1 VCGAQATGVISSSSL
16 TLDTVSLS
24 AMCNEGSCECASVQL
39 LGKQVRTMSSTRTHR
54 HEPLPLGMPFE
65 VTRNV
70 FKEDDL
76 MDTRNISRLRVH
88 ESRQTARLQV
98 QSARVR

>member
-1 VCGAQATGVISSSSL
+1 
-16 TLDTVSLS
+16 
-24 AMCNEGSCECASVQL
+24 
-39 LGKQVRTMSSTRTHR
+39 MSSTRPRR